1 MLYKNL
7 KSISLVLLLLVS
19 TITIAQDKLAIL
31 PFAFTNNGHVS
42 LENGKE
48 AQQFLIQYIQKKQK
62 HFKVTVMNG
71 RNINVLLNKA
81 GITPETFDNYTIKE
95 IADVVEADYVL
106 IGAVDKTLQGTS
118 SINVNGETS
127 HKKSSGTKNTFGSSV
142 GSTTDTFEATVYI
155 SIFKKDGT
163 PIYDNNKSN
172 VFIDNSSTS
181 WKNSIIW
188 QVRHFPL
195 YTK

>member
-1 MLYKNL
+1 MLYNKL
-7 KSISLVLLLLVS
+7 KSISFVLLLLIS
-19 TITIAQDKLAIL
+19 TITFAQEKLAIL

-71 RNINVLLNKA
+71 RNVNVLLNKA

-95 IADVVEADYVL
+95 ISDVVEADYIL
-106 IGAVDKTLQGTS
+106 IGAVDKTLQGSS
-118 SINVNGETS
+118 SIDINAETS
-127 HKKSSGTKNTFGSSV
+127 RKKNPGVKNTFGSNV
-142 GSTTDTFEATVYI
+142 GSTSDTYQATVYI

-195 YTK
+195 YNK